1 MKKNVVM
8 LVLFLWSTVSAFAQ
22 TDPAAKKLLDQVS
35 KKYDAYNTIQANFNF
50 AATQAEEETY
60 ADKGTL
66 YLNKPKNQY
75 RILLNTQEL
84 VSDGK
89 ATYSILKEDK
99 EVQITTAEDHASSIG
114 PNNLFTF
121 YKKGFKY
128 VTANDERAG
137 AALLNVVELTPLD
150 SKNNY
155 FKIKLRI
162 NKNKHIHDVLIFD
175 KSGAR
180 YTYTI
185 QTLYVNNPIAAS
197 NFVFNKA
204 NYPTYE
210 IVDLR

>member
-1 MKKNVVM
+1 M
-8 LVLFLWSTVSAFAQ
+8 LLLWSTVNALAQ

-35 KKYDAYNTIQANFNF
+35 KKYDAYKTIQSNFSF
-50 AATQAEEETY
+50 SATQAQEETY
-60 ADKGTL
+60 ADQGTL

-75 RILLNTQEL
+75 RIRLNTQEL
-84 VSDGK
+84 ISDGK

-99 EVQITTAEDHASSIG
+99 EVQIANAENNATTIG

-121 YKKGFKY
+121 YKTGFKY
-128 VTANDERAG
+128 VSANDERVG
-137 AALLNVVELTPLD
+137 NELLNVVELSPID

-185 QTLYVNNPIAAS
+185 QTLYVNNAIAAS
-197 NFVFNKA
+197 NFVFNKTD
-204 NYPTYE
+204 YPQFE

>member
-1 MKKNVVM
+1 MFI
-8 LVLFLWSTVSAFAQ
+8 LLLWSSVNALAQ
-22 TDPAAKKLLDQVS
+22 TDLAAKKLLDQVS
-35 KKYDAYNTIQANFNF
+35 KKYDAYKTIQSNFSF
-50 AATQAEEETY
+50 SATQGQEETY

-75 RILLNTQEL
+75 RIQLTTQEL
-84 VSDGK
+84 ISDGK

-99 EVQITTAEDHASSIG
+99 EVQITTAENNASSIG

-121 YKKGFKY
+121 YKSGFKY
-128 VTANDERAG
+128 VSADDERVG
-137 AALLNVVELTPLD
+137 NELLKVVELTPLD
-150 SKNNY
+150 TKNNY

-185 QTLYVNNPIAAS
+185 QTLYVNNTIPAS

-204 NYPTYE
+204 NYPQFE